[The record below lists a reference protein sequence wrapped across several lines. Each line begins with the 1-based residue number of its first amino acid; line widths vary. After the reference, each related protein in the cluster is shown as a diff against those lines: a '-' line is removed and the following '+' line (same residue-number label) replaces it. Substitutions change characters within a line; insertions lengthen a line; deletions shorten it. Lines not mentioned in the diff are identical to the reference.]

1 MSFPSSFGTQVAA
14 IMNVLAKAAVAE
26 ITQLAEEGGVLLRLE
41 LRRRDGEIQE
51 LRRSLEVMEA
61 ELCKAQEAAAARL
74 TEETQELAAAA
85 GTQVQWGDVKAR
97 QEMCAVYCEPGP
109 ADSLC
114 EPQTGTDESH
124 DIRPVVKQEPDIEL
138 PASETTA
145 NTATAAVGSD
155 AGEHEDS
162 VWPSPACSVV
172 EKSSALMQQPIQT
185 FPFHAE
191 QFSSCRNSEI
201 SFSPLLAATKEVAD
215 DCSTVPVKLEV
226 NMNPART
233 ESSPSQSVHAK
244 QFGHDSHAAVVQ
256 DESLQCASQQAGL
269 SVALSHGQRSTAG
282 TSGSHSEDHFNNRNS
297 LRTKRILNVWRTN
310 QKLFMCCVCNKSF
323 ARLSQLEE
331 HNKNTHQTMK
341 PFRCLECGKSFTQ
354 KTRLKTH
361 QSVHTGERPFSC
373 KICGKMFSRQDNCL
387 RHERFH
393 SGLKPYGCKQCG
405 KSFTVMGNLKIHL
418 EIHRQGR

>member
-1 MSFPSSFGTQVAA
+1 MSSPSSFGTQVAA
-14 IMNVLAKAAVAE
+14 IMNVLAKAAVSE
-26 ITQLAEEGGVLLRLE
+26 ITKLVEEGSAVLRLE
-41 LRRRDGEIQE
+41 LRRRDGEIRG
-51 LRRSLEVMEA
+51 LRRSLEAAEA
-61 ELCKAQEAAAARL
+61 ELRRAQG
-74 TEETQELAAAA
+74 AAA
-85 GTQVQWGDVKAR
+85 GRPTEDRRELPALGSLCQRSDAKES

-124 DIRPVVKQEPDIEL
+124 DIRPAVKQEPDVEL
-138 PASETTA
+138 PATETTA
-145 NTATAAVGSD
+145 STATAAVGSD
-155 AGEHEDS
+155 AGVHEDS
-162 VWPSPACSVV
+162 VWPAPAGSVV
-172 EKSSALMQQPIQT
+172 ERSSALMQQPVKM

-191 QFSSCRNSEI
+191 QYSSCRNSES
-201 SFSPLLAATKEVAD
+201 SFSPLSAATKEVAD
-215 DCSTVPVKLEV
+215 DYSTAPVKLEV
-226 NMNPART
+226 KMHPVCS
-233 ESSPSQSVHAK
+233 ESTPSEPGHAE
-244 QFGHDSHAAVVQ
+244 QFGYDSHAAVVQ
-256 DESLQCASQQAGL
+256 DESPQCVSQLAGL
-269 SVALSHGQRSTAG
+269 SAALPRGQRSTAG
-282 TSGSHSEDHFNNRNS
+282 TTGSNSEDHFNNRNS
-297 LRTKRILNVWRTN
+297 FRTKRMLNVWRAN

-331 HNKNTHQTMK
+331 HKNTHQTMK